1 MDNDAAQQAEFVSLI
16 ARHQA
21 VLHSF
26 IISLMPGVDGVDDVL
41 QETNI
46 VLWEK
51 RKSFEPGSNFQA
63 WAFQIARFKVMN
75 HRRKLA
81 SLGQQT
87 LDDEVLEL
95 LSEEQDIASDELDKR
110 LQALHRCLQKLPDQ
124 QRQLIERRYLSD
136 KPLKDFAAECGRS
149 AESVGVSLF
158 RIRTAL
164 KKCIRGD
171 LHLQQTLS

>member
-21 VLHSF
+21 LLHSF

-51 RKSFEPGSNFQA
+51 RRSFESGSNFQA

-75 HRRKLA
+75 HRRKMA

-95 LSEEQDIASDELDKR
+95 LSEEQEIHSEELDRR
-110 LQALHRCLQKLPDQ
+110 LQALKHCLQKLPDK
-124 QRQLIERRYLSD
+124 QRQLIERRYLSG
-136 KPLKDFAAECGRS
+136 KPLKDFATECGRT

-158 RIRTAL
+158 RIRSAL
-164 KKCIRGD
+164 KKCIRGE
-171 LHLQQTLS
+171 LQFLRSPS

>member
-26 IISLMPGVDGVDDVL
+26 IISLMPGMDGVDDVL

-51 RKSFEPGSNFQA
+51 RKLFETGSNFQA

-75 HRRKLA
+75 HRRKSA
-81 SLGQQT
+81 SLDQQSLT
-87 LDDEVLEL
+87 DEVLDMIH
-95 LSEEQDIASDELDKR
+95 EEQETRSEDLDKKME
-110 LQALHRCLQKLPDQ
+110 ALRRCLQKLPET
-124 QRQLIERRYLSD
+124 QRQLIERRYLSA

-158 RIRTAL
+158 RIRSAL
-164 KKCIRGD
+164 RKCIRGE
-171 LHLQQTLS
+171 LQTHSASS